1 MQVTRLFATIAFFVA
16 IGITSVT
23 SGQIM
28 GRPGQLAGQPFG
40 GDPYT
45 SSPDA
50 AVFDPGNLEYDMQ
63 PFAPLDIS
71 EFDEEVPFSGFYA
84 SYQRTYL
91 SVSRPNPFGTV
102 NRNLFPTG
110 SDFQSGNKF
119 NVGFMNSEGVGW
131 DVSYLRTSGSFFS
144 DGASEGV
151 ALPMFTTTGLHD
163 IKINRVFRQ
172 SLSRGGYISPYFG
185 VGYTYMDDESVQ
197 GANTNF
203 IDPTDLTNPIS
214 GIANF
219 RQQAKNSIVGGQV
232 GVKLNSQRGRYR
244 WATDVNLSGGYNSQD
259 YQVNNDDFAVGDDV
273 FADGL
278 LDNRFVT
285 RSSSAFTP
293 VLNASVDMSYTVT
306 RDISVKI
313 GGQVS
318 YIWNGMSRLNTLS
331 IDDNPNSSLGLAN
344 GAVGST
350 AFDQQSMTVAG
361 FTAGVEW
368 RR

>member
-40 GDPYT
+40 SGPYT
-45 SSPDA
+45 SNPDA

-91 SVSRPNPFGTV
+91 SVSRPNPYGSV

-110 SDFQSGNKF
+110 SDFQSGNRF
-119 NVGFMNSEGVGW
+119 NVGSMSKAGVGW
-131 DVSYLRTSGSFFS
+131 DVSYLKTSGSFFS
-144 DGASEGV
+144 DGSSEGV
-151 ALPMFTTTGLHD
+151 DLPMWTTTEIHD
-163 IKINRVFRQ
+163 LKINRVFRQ
-172 SLSRGGYISPYFG
+172 PLSRGGFISPYFG
-185 VGYTYMDDESVQ
+185 VGYTYLNDDSIQ
-197 GANTNF
+197 AANVNF
-203 IDPTDLTNPIS
+203 LDPLDPLNPIQGLS
-214 GIANF
+214 NWKQDAS
-219 RQQAKNSIVGGQV
+219 NSIVGGQV

-244 WATDVNLSGGYNSQD
+244 WASDVNLSVGYNSQA
-259 YQVNNDDFAVGDDV
+259 YKVNEDEFVSGDDV
-273 FADGL
+273 FPDGFRG
-278 LDNRFVT
+278 NTFST
-285 RSSSAFTP
+285 RSSSSFTP
-293 VLNASVDMSYTVT
+293 VLNASLDMSYTVT
-306 RDISVKI
+306 RDISVKL
-313 GGQVS
+313 GGQIS
-318 YIWNGMSRLNTLS
+318 YIWNGVNRLNTLG
-331 IDDNPNSSLGLAN
+331 INDNPNSTAGP
-344 GAVGST
+344 VGSL
-350 AFDQQSMTVAG
+350 AFDQQAMTVAG